1 MSRSPSFSL
10 LNMLLVHF
18 LVIRYNLVYMIALLY
33 KYASVSCEM
42 GNCGARLRRTRV
54 KGEAV
59 NLYLPVPSHTHCIY
73 LFVFHVYA
81 NIFLL
86 PSSRGLSLQVQISME
101 GCRLA
106 FR

>member
-42 GNCGARLRRTRV
+42 GNCGARLCRTRV